1 MIETNELKCLW
12 RCLEDRSLLSICW
25 TWMQGTAGL
34 VNIAEKSREERKKPL
49 SLLSIPSQICSSRS
63 LHFWREKGTLLSLK
77 REIIMRQWLC
87 PLHLIKLCLVNSHAK
102 KKSADFNVGSDV
114 WWAILRRF
122 DPWLWYHTFNFLLLI

>member
-1 MIETNELKCLW
+1 MLRRQILALHMLNMDAGDSRIGQHSWEEQRGKKETIVSTFNSFSDLFQ
-12 RCLEDRSLLSICW
+12 SII
-25 TWMQGTAGL
+25 T
-34 VNIAEKSREERKKPL
+34 
-49 SLLSIPSQICSSRS
+49 
-63 LHFWREKGTLLSLK
+63 FWREKGTLLSLK